1 MTATDAFAAPLDPR
15 RDLVVVI
22 MAGGAGTRFWP
33 ASTEARPKQFL
44 PFFGDRS
51 LFQQAYDRVVDL
63 VGDERVLVLTQ
74 ERFRAL
80 VKAQLPS
87 LPDENIVGEP
97 MRRDT
102 AAAVALAS
110 LLAKTRFGDPVIAVL
125 TSDHLIEPKAAFEKT
140 LLSAARGAA
149 AEPALYTFGIEP
161 TFPATGYGYL
171 EVGARLGDDDGVP
184 HFELE
189 RFVEKPDEETARG
202 YLETGRFFWNSGMF
216 VWRASTILAE
226 YQRQLPRHIEL
237 IAPAMAHDKTPS
249 FEAALKD
256 AFEPLEKKSVDFG
269 IMEGAER
276 VRCVRGAFS
285 WSDVGGFVALAEHLP
300 KDESGNAHRG
310 RVLSLDGGDN
320 VVFSEDADETVALL
334 GVSDLVVV
342 RSGKRTLIVPKAR
355 AEDIKKL
362 VEKLPPN
369 ER

>member
-1 MTATDAFAAPLDPR
+1 MSDKGFTTPLDPR

-74 ERFRAL
+74 ERFRGL
-80 VKAQLPS
+80 VREQLPG
-87 LPDENIVGEP
+87 LPDENIIGEP
-97 MRRDT
+97 LRRDT
-102 AAAVALAS
+102 AAAVALA
-110 LLAKTRFGDPVIAVL
+110 AVVAEARFGDPVMAVL
-125 TSDHLIEPKAAFEKT
+125 TSDHLIEPKDAFQRT

-149 AEPALYTFGIEP
+149 SGEALYTFGIEP
-161 TFPATGYGYL
+161 THPATGYGYL
-171 EVGARLGDDDGVP
+171 EMGERLGDDEGVP

-189 RFVEKPDEETARG
+189 RFVEKPDAETARG

-216 VWRASTILAE
+216 VWRTSAILGE
-226 YQRQLPRHIEL
+226 LDRQLPRHTEL
-237 IAPAMAHDKTPS
+237 LRPAMAHDKRPS
-249 FEAALKD
+249 FTAALKE
-256 AFEPLEKKSVDFG
+256 AFEPLEKKSIDFG
-269 IMEGAER
+269 VMEGAER
-276 VRCVRGAFS
+276 VRCVRGTFS
-285 WSDVGGFVALAEHLP
+285 WSDVGGFVAVGEHLP
-300 KDESGNAHRG
+300 RDEGGNAHRG
-310 RVLSLDGGDN
+310 RVLALDARDN
-320 VVFSEDADETVALL
+320 VVFSEDASETVALI

-355 AEDIKKL
+355 AEEIKKL
-362 VEKLPPN
+362 VEALPVD